1 MSERPTD
8 PRGTSAPAATGLPT
22 NTGEF
27 RATPD
32 ISASTAQFRAFA
44 AGPDRDGEHAWSM
57 RAPARNIAALAG
69 VIVAVAVV
77 LIVLAFVVLGH

>member
-1 MSERPTD
+1 MSERD
-8 PRGTSAPAATGLPT
+8 IHARGGADQPSGQGLPT
-22 NTGEF
+22 TTGEF

-44 AGPDRDGEHAWSM
+44 AGPEGEHAWSM
-57 RAPARNIAALAG
+57 RASGRNVLALTAAIIAV
-69 VIVAVAVV
+69 VIV

>member
-8 PRGTSAPAATGLPT
+8 PRGTSAPATGLPA

-44 AGPDRDGEHAWSM
+44 AGQEGDAEHAWSM
-57 RAPARNIAALAG
+57 RAPGRNIAALAG
-69 VIVAVAVV
+69 IIVVVAVV
-77 LIVLAFVVLGH
+77 LVVLAFLVLGH